1 MIAAQITKKWKSYGI
16 EYVFIS
22 SMTFNTRIPHNL
34 LDEINEMI
42 QKVCLENSYH
52 YNPYKTK
59 WRIPKLILIAHKKYL
74 YCLRWNIF
82 FKGVVYLMI
91 HTYSYFNILMH
102 KWRYSFIYYLITQVI
117 SFYQLNFWFFFSPE
131 TSKEYRKFQ
140 TFHLSPYCVNKK

>member
-1 MIAAQITKKWKSYGI
+1 MLYD
-16 EYVFIS
+16 S
-22 SMTFNTRIPHNL
+22 SSNKEKVEKLWNWILTLITFNTRIPHNL